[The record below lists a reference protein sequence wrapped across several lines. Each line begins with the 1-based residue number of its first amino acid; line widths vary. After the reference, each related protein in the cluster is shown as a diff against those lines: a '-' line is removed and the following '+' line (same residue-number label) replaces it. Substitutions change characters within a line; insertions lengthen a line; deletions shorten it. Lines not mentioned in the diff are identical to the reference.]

1 MSSKASLFPV
11 IGDHYRTMTD
21 VRSGDYRRRD
31 LFLFLGA
38 PLALAAISVVYGAEL
53 PSAGD
58 LIQGVSILT
67 GLLFA
72 LVIFVFQLRLQ
83 VSSDDRIGPVR
94 RIAIL
99 IDELFAN
106 VLYAVV
112 VGLATTAV
120 VVIAGASVGPDS
132 GGEAAPVNRWWTG
145 AVVLAC
151 SHLLL
156 TIAMCLKRTRAA
168 YADLKA

>member
-1 MSSKASLFPV
+1 MSKASLFPV

-31 LFLFLGA
+31 LVMFLGV
-38 PLALAAISVVYGAEL
+38 PLALASASAIYGAEL
-53 PSAGD
+53 PTAGD

-83 VSSDDRIGPVR
+83 VSLDDRIGPVS

-112 VGLATTAV
+112 VGLVTTAV
-120 VVIAGASVGPDS
+120 VVVAGASVGPDS
-132 GGEAAPVNRWWTG
+132 GEGAAPVNRWWTAG
-145 AVVLAC
+145 VVLVCA
-151 SHLLL
+151 HLLL

-168 YADLKA
+168 YSDLKA

>member
-1 MSSKASLFPV
+1 
-11 IGDHYRTMTD
+11 MTD

-31 LFLFLGA
+31 LLVFLGM
-38 PLALAAISVVYGAEL
+38 PLGLAAVSVFCGGEL

-83 VSSDDRIGPVR
+83 VGSDDRIGPVS

-112 VGLATTAV
+112 VGLVTTAIV
-120 VVIAGASVGPDS
+120 VLAGASVGPESD
-132 GGEAAPVNRWWTG
+132 GDAASVNRWWTG
-145 AVVLAC
+145 GVVLTC